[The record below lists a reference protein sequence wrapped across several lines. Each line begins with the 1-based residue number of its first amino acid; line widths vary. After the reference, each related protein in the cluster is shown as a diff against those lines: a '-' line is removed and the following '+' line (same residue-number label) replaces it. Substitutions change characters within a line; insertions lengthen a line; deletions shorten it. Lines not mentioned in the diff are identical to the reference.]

1 MSTQRDVLTRD
12 KRVLFPAFY
21 VKGKNK
27 TETREL
33 LATHAMIFLKTQAR
47 LGRRGA
53 LYFDIDD
60 TIISS
65 NNGVSMYGF
74 TFLQAVFKEFQHIF
88 HIHIVTARPERGRA
102 ETIDQLKSKGLYV
115 MHDNLHMLDNKVYDH
130 GTNEDFAHFKWTAY
144 LKIWDAHG
152 DVIARF
158 GDKMW
163 DVAHFKALY
172 SDHPYLKNVG
182 DTAGYIFSDPR
193 LKGTASYKCPGVKS

>member
-1 MSTQRDVLTRD
+1 MGTQKNVLLTDRS
-12 KRVLFPAFY
+12 VSFPAFY

-33 LATHAMIFLKTQAR
+33 LATHAMYWLKNQVR
-47 LGRRGA
+47 LGKKGA

-74 TFLQAVFKEFQHIF
+74 TFLQDVFKEFQHIF

-102 ETIDQLKSKGLYV
+102 ETIDQLKSKKLYV
-115 MHDNLHMLDNKVYDH
+115 MHDNLHMLDDKVYDH
-130 GTNEDFAHFKWTAY
+130 GTNEDFARFKWTAY
-144 LKIWDAHG
+144 LKIREKHG
-152 DVIARF
+152 EVIARF

-163 DVAHFKALY
+163 DVAHFTALY
-172 SDHPYLKNVG
+172 SDRPYLKHVD
-182 DTAGYIFSDPR
+182 DTAGYMFSDPR
-193 LKGTASYKCPGVKS
+193 LRGTASYKCPGVGS